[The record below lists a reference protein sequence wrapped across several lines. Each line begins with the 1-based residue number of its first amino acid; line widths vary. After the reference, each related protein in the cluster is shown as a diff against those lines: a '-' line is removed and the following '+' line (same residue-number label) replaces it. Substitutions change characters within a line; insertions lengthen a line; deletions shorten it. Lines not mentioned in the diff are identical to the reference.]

1 MEMYIWLFVAYI
13 SGSALTYYLINNK
26 ESTEAITESV
36 IDALIE
42 QGYLKTRGSGKSLE
56 ILKHWEND

>member
-1 MEMYIWLFVAYI
+1 MEMYIWIFVAYI

-26 ESTEAITESV
+26 ESTETITESV
-36 IDALIE
+36 IDTLIE
-42 QGYLKTRGSGKSLE
+42 QGYLKTRGSGKNLE